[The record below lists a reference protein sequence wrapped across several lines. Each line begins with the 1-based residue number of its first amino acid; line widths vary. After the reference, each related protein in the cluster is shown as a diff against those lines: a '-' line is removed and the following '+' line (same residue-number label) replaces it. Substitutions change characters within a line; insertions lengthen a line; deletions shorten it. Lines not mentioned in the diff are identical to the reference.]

1 MDRPSDCRVHQP
13 LVAIVI
19 LHFVLN
25 TFIFANGVFIRHIC
39 CVQSF
44 YILQWRKW
52 CKRVQRYQRRDLWLR
67 TVCDLI
73 ILRLGEL

>member
-25 TFIFANGVFIRHIC
+25 NFIF
-39 CVQSF
+39 
-44 YILQWRKW
+44 
-52 CKRVQRYQRRDLWLR
+52 CKRSVHPSYLLCWKILHSSVEEMVQKGTKVPEKRSMAKNSLR
-67 TVCDLI
+67 SHYL
-73 ILRLGEL
+73 L

>member
-39 CVQSF
+39 RVQSF
-44 YILQWRKW
+44 TFFSGGNGAKGYKGTREEI
-52 CKRVQRYQRRDLWLR
+52 Y
-67 TVCDLI
+67 
-73 ILRLGEL
+73 G